1 MSQPILTVEKLSKS
15 YRLEAQRAG
24 ERVLASQLVGALR
37 RVITRR
43 NTQKLIW
50 ALRDVSFEVEPGQA
64 VGIVGANGAG
74 KSTLLKIIGRL
85 TLPTSGRVSV
95 RGRIGSMLDFG
106 VGFHPELTG
115 RENVF
120 LSGVILGMGRAEIRA
135 KFDEIVN
142 FSGIEHFLDEPV
154 KHYSSGMRMRLA
166 FSVMVT
172 LEPEILLL
180 DEIMGVGDESFRQR
194 STERMK
200 TLIQSGRTVLFVSHN
215 QRAVADLCDWTM
227 QLEKGRIDRMGS
239 TTQVVQEYIEQ
250 QVSRA
255 REQPIAKGHA
265 ELEPKPYQAMVL
277 RAVSIVDDS
286 DTVTDVVELSR
297 PFRVRIRYDVNVAVS
312 NAHVFCRIET
322 ADGLTVIGSGDA
334 DCDPRRLAERPAG
347 TYTADFEVPG
357 GLLEASLYRITIGM
371 GEPFKRSMERR
382 EGVVYFTL
390 IDESSTRQT
399 WYQQTRPGLIGQ
411 EYLWRYHGHV
421 PWAQKPGTGKPPV

>member
-1 MSQPILTVEKLSKS
+1 MSQPILTVENLSKS

-24 ERVLASQLVGALR
+24 DRVLASQLVGALR

-43 NTQKLIW
+43 DTQKLIW

-200 TLIQSGRTVLFVSHN
+200 MLIQSGRTVLFVSHN

-239 TTQVVQEYIEQ
+239 TTTVVQEYIEQ
-250 QVSRA
+250 QAA
-255 REQPIAKGHA
+255 REQPISK
-265 ELEPKPYQAMVL
+265 
-277 RAVSIVDDS
+277 
-286 DTVTDVVELSR
+286 
-297 PFRVRIRYDVNVAVS
+297 
-312 NAHVFCRIET
+312 
-322 ADGLTVIGSGDA
+322 
-334 DCDPRRLAERPAG
+334 
-347 TYTADFEVPG
+347 
-357 GLLEASLYRITIGM
+357 
-371 GEPFKRSMERR
+371 
-382 EGVVYFTL
+382 
-390 IDESSTRQT
+390 
-399 WYQQTRPGLIGQ
+399 
-411 EYLWRYHGHV
+411 
-421 PWAQKPGTGKPPV
+421 